1 MTITGVSGH
10 PSGGKPPL
18 LKIKRQLS
26 AYRLVSDVKKSFFFF
41 FTWKKFTSVS
51 EIHSGVHFWLAPLTS
66 VAF

>member
-1 MTITGVSGH
+1 MSCRMLSSVAGIGLSWGVSGH

-41 FTWKKFTSVS
+41 FYL
-51 EIHSGVHFWLAPLTS
+51 EEVHLRF
-66 VAF
+66 